1 MVLWDGPR
9 LQKRI
14 QSRTGNNTLLKVLI
28 LGTLNQE
35 SKTLILALLQ
45 KEILV
50 SSSERAKNGHH
61 ICNKAD
67 ATFLPSRHFS
77 LLPHHLLFPPH
88 GAAGSRGC
96 PSRAG
101 PVHSPV
107 HSQPEQTM
115 GACGPQQCR
124 KEEGKEQSH
133 HPFLGSFHVCLV
145 GTPQAELAAA
155 AEAQLQLN

>member
-50 SSSERAKNGHH
+50 SSSERAKNGNH

-88 GAAGSRGC
+88 GAAGSRAAHPGLALC
-96 PSRAG
+96 TAQSTASLSRPWG
-101 PVHSPV
+101 
-107 HSQPEQTM
+107 
-115 GACGPQQCR
+115 
-124 KEEGKEQSH
+124 
-133 HPFLGSFHVCLV
+133 LV
-145 GTPQAELAAA
+145 GHSSVGKRKARNKATIPFW
-155 AEAQLQLN
+155 EAFVCVWWAHHRQNWQLQRLSYS

>member
-115 GACGPQQCR
+115 GACGHSSVGKRKARNKATIPFWEAFMCVWWAHHRQNWQQQR
-124 KEEGKEQSH
+124 VSY
-133 HPFLGSFHVCLV
+133 S
-145 GTPQAELAAA
+145 
-155 AEAQLQLN
+155 